1 MITITGA
8 AGNVGRPLVHAL
20 VAAGEQVTAVSR
32 RPGTGAGPGPGVRH
46 QQADL
51 AEPESLK
58 PALDGAEALFLLV
71 AGEEPGRIL
80 EIARASGVRRVVLLS
95 SQGAGTRPGAYQH
108 AAAFETA
115 VRQSG
120 LDATVLR
127 PGGFDT
133 NALAWAP
140 LVRAQRTAA
149 APFGDVGLPAVDP
162 ADIAAAA
169 AVVLRGRAHAGRT
182 YELTGPAPVSPRQQA
197 AAIGAAL
204 GEPVRFSELTPA
216 EARARMLAFMPEPVA
231 DATLAIL
238 GDPSPAEQ
246 RVSPDLAVLLGRPPG
261 TFEDWAARSVA
272 AFR

>member
-1 MITITGA
+1 MRSEKSANGWTETVLHNFASGA
-8 AGNVGRPLVHAL
+8 GDGEYPNPLVFDESGNL
-20 VAAGEQVTAVSR
+20 YGTSYSGVYPCDEGTAFELSPNGVSGWIESQLGCF
-32 RPGTGAGPGPGVRH
+32 PGTGDNAAYLSAPVIFDP
-46 QQADL
+46 
-51 AEPESLK
+51 
-58 PALDGAEALFLLV
+58 
-71 AGEEPGRIL
+71 
-80 EIARASGVRRVVLLS
+80 SGNIYSTSYLGGN
-95 SQGAGTRPGAYQH
+95 GAGTV
-108 AAAFETA
+108 FELSP
-115 VRQSG
+115 SG
-120 LDATVLR
+120 GSWKETVIY
-127 PGGFDT
+127 GFARDQEIYP
-133 NALAWAP
+133 WAP
-140 LVRAQRTAA
+140 LVRAQRTVA